1 MELTENNYIEI
12 INNYTK
18 KDWLPL
24 LKLIPMIEGT
34 KEFDFVREGIQS
46 EDGFD
51 TMPYTENAEIVSGF
65 IDVVHDIPVIISFDW
80 GSWNEGR
87 RIARDE
93 KFDFNTI
100 DIPAKCKLITAIVR
114 NDRFYEGALV
124 NAFES
129 GLILR
134 IIKSIEKQLD

>member
-1 MELTENNYIEI
+1 
-12 INNYTK
+12 
-18 KDWLPL
+18 
-24 LKLIPMIEGT
+24 
-34 KEFDFVREGIQS
+34 
-46 EDGFD
+46 
-51 TMPYTENAEIVSGF
+51 MPYTENAEIVSGF